1 MEKTLKCDEAMTCER
16 HRTALLNTYSPCTL
30 AGWWCR
36 LEGTY
41 ERGNGMSTEFCA
53 VGPQTVC
60 GHLARVVRGRRRAGT
75 TGRKAAGHVSDGGSI
90 VDAGAADADFAV
102 DQAGQI
108 NVTPSVLGY
117 VTNVADVAKVSFH
130 DALHSMQPAT
140 ISVSG
145 GHGNEQHSGN
155 LPLPSQ
161 PTPNTPPVPAH
172 ITKHTGMSGM
182 DYSRSLEVCLT
193 LKVCKT
199 VQRQKGQLG
208 QVLPSGRLTYRFS
221 WLRNGGGRM

>member
-1 MEKTLKCDEAMTCER
+1 
-16 HRTALLNTYSPCTL
+16 
-30 AGWWCR
+30 
-36 LEGTY
+36 
-41 ERGNGMSTEFCA
+41 
-53 VGPQTVC
+53 
-60 GHLARVVRGRRRAGT
+60 
-75 TGRKAAGHVSDGGSI
+75 

-108 NVTPSVLGY
+108 NVTPSVLRY

-182 DYSRSLEVCLT
+182 DYSRSLPIEKKSRVPRLKPLMTHLPGTTQARDTIAHSPCSDGTVLYVRAAGRKLLRKRQREV
-193 LKVCKT
+193 
-199 VQRQKGQLG
+199 
-208 QVLPSGRLTYRFS
+208 S
-221 WLRNGGGRM
+221 WEAAPKCRSLLSRGWCFVASRGAPGSSRGGGAVPHQLRPHHR